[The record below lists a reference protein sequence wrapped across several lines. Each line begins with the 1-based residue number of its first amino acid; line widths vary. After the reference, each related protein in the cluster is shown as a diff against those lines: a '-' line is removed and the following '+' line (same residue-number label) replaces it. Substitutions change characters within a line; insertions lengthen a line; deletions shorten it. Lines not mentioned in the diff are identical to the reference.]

1 VGKTALIT
9 GASSGIGRAFSE
21 LLAEQG
27 YDLMLVARRS
37 DHLRAV
43 ATDAAYLGVHAET
56 YALDLTDPA
65 AITELDAALSGRD
78 LDLFVNSAG
87 VGDFGSF
94 TESSWERNEAMIALN
109 VAACMQVFHVVA
121 GAMAARGHGRIIQVA
136 SVAAF
141 QPGPLMSVYYAS
153 KAFGLSLSQA
163 LAGELA
169 PYGVRVTALCPG
181 PTRSPFHDAAGM
193 RIGSAEA
200 RSMATAR
207 EVVEYGYRAAL
218 RGKRVAI
225 HGFAFKVMVFLER
238 LLPRAVV
245 ARGVGLLQSRRRG
258 ARRGARSTGE

>member
-1 VGKTALIT
+1 MGKTALIT
-9 GASSGIGRAFSE
+9 GASSGIGRTFSE
-21 LLAEQG
+21 FLAEQG
-27 YDLMLVARRS
+27 YDLILVARRS

-43 ATDAAYLGVHAET
+43 ATEAAYHGVHAET
-56 YALDLTDPA
+56 HALDLTDPA
-65 AITELDAALSGRD
+65 AITELDAALAGRD

-87 VGDFGSF
+87 VGDFGPFLAS
-94 TESSWERNEAMIALN
+94 TWERNEAMIALN
-109 VAACMQVFHVVA
+109 VSACMQVFHVVA
-121 GAMAARGHGRIIQVA
+121 RAMAARGHGRIIQVA

-163 LAGELA
+163 LAEELA
-169 PYGVRVTALCPG
+169 PYGVGVTALCPG

-193 RIGSAEA
+193 HIGSSEA
-200 RSMATAR
+200 RSMATTR

-225 HGFAFKVMVFLER
+225 HGSAFKVMVFLER
-238 LLPRAVV
+238 LLPRALV

-258 ARRGARSTGE
+258 TRPTGE